1 MFSFD
6 KKGAI
11 KPIAQ
16 IISNDELDGKLLY
29 LHRKKDGMIPKGYF
43 DEITLENGKF
53 EYFPEIREQ
62 YTDVILCAGVKGSGK
77 STLVGKMAEKIKDVY
92 GLDDS
97 DCVVLKKSHIKD
109 PAFSDLNPDYIYVD
123 QDFLDNEYT
132 IDDFTNENGK
142 PKVVIIDDN
151 DVIPSAKLKKELY
164 CLQDTIA
171 VEGRKHKIF
180 EFVVRHSL
188 CQNKDTKLIISEC
201 DYVLLFPEGFT
212 SDINYFLQTYCD
224 FSNDLIRDIKKTRSK
239 WMLLSRIAPT
249 FILLENRCFIFD
261 MDREEDRIKNI
272 KEMEKIEKKRKEKE
286 RNDNY
291 DEEDDEKP
299 KRLLKKYIRQ

>member
-6 KKGAI
+6 KKGAL
-11 KPIAQ
+11 KPIA
-16 IISNDELDGKLLY
+16 IIKSNDDLNGKLLY

-43 DEITLENGKF
+43 DEITLTSGKF
-53 EYFPEIREQ
+53 EYFPEVRED
-62 YTDVILCAGVKGSGK
+62 YSDVILCSGKKGSGK
-77 STLVGKMAEKIKDVY
+77 STLVGKMAQKIKDVY
-92 GLDDS
+92 DLDDQ
-97 DCVVLKKSHIKD
+97 DVVVLKKSHIKD
-109 PAFSDLNPDYIYVD
+109 KAFEDLNPDYIYVD
-123 QDFLDNEYT
+123 NDFLEREYT
-132 IDDFTNENGK
+132 IDDFTNQDGK

-151 DVIPSAKLKKELY
+151 DVIPSEKLKKSLY
-164 CLQDTIA
+164 SLQDTIA

-212 SDINYFLQTYCD
+212 SDINYFLKTYCD
-224 FSNDLIRDIKKTRSK
+224 FSTDLIKDIKRTRSH

-261 MDREEDRIKNI
+261 MDREEERIK
-272 KEMEKIEKKRKEKE
+272 EEKKRSKNKE
-286 RNDNY
+286 
-291 DEEDDEKP
+291 DEIDIINSSEDEYEPP
-299 KRLLKKYIRQ
+299 KRLLKKVLKK